1 MKNDITGP
9 ETTFSSLVVGK
20 AYGYYLKGL
29 NAKEIGKL
37 LDISA
42 RTVQRYMKDNN
53 FKEHANPLTVEQ
65 KAHDLYTKGLT
76 YRQIAKAIGK
86 SRTTVYYYLQRFKE
100 DANKKAAG

>member
-1 MKNDITGP
+1 MKNDNTGP
-9 ETTFSSLVVGK
+9 KTPFNNLVVGK
-20 AYGYYLKGL
+20 AYSYYLKGL

-53 FKEHANPLTVEQ
+53 FKEHANPVTIEQ
-65 KAHDLYTKGLT
+65 KAHDLHKQGLT

-86 SRTTVYYYLQRFKE
+86 GRTTVYYYLQRFKE
-100 DANKKAAG
+100 GSQ

>member
-1 MKNDITGP
+1 MKNDNKGP
-9 ETTFSSLVVGK
+9 KTTFNNLVVGK

-53 FKEHANPLTVEQ
+53 FKQHANPVTIPQ
-65 KAHDLYTKGLT
+65 KAYDLYKQGLT

-86 SRTTVYYYLQRFKE
+86 SRTTVYYYLQRFKT
-100 DANKKAAG
+100 GSQ